1 MLIKKGNA
9 PLSSA
14 ITARSNTQY
23 MRKEYGSIIAQKTI
37 KTKRCGYRVTIQK
50 TAFNQFIIM
59 LLFIVG
65 ILLTYMLL
73 AYIFGVPGDAALRIG
88 G

>member
-1 MLIKKGNA
+1 MMETKKA
-9 PLSSA
+9 PANSA
-14 ITARSNTQY
+14 RRPACALAATKCN
-23 MRKEYGSIIAQKTI
+23 KVIIAQTTI
-37 KTKRCGYRVTIQK
+37 KTKRRGYRVTIQK

-65 ILLTYMLL
+65 VLLTYMLL